1 MLQFGGREKRRLLP
15 EFPTGRLLSLSF
27 SLNLQSHLRQ
37 TVGGSSD
44 LRIWQGQLG
53 KANLSK
59 YEIGYGCQF
68 IQKFHGIIRIYRVS
82 LSTSNTRYSVHRQ
95 VRLTYGSLRK
105 QVRQVG
111 APKQGQVRY
120 NCADPSDVTARSSS
134 FQRRLKSAKANQ
146 GPHIQDLK
154 RLNCKECSLF

>member
-59 YEIGYGCQF
+59 YEIGYGC
-68 IQKFHGIIRIYRVS
+68 
-82 LSTSNTRYSVHRQ
+82 
-95 VRLTYGSLRK
+95 
-105 QVRQVG
+105 
-111 APKQGQVRY
+111 
-120 NCADPSDVTARSSS
+120 
-134 FQRRLKSAKANQ
+134 
-146 GPHIQDLK
+146 
-154 RLNCKECSLF
+154 